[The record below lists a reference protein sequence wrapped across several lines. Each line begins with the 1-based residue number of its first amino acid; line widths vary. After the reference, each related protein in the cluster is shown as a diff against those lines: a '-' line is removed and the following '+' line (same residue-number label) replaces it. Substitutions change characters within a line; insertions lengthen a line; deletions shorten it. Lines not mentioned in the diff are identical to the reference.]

1 MTKSTFRAGLAPL
14 AGLLFALGVAQVEA
28 ETTNCTVIDA
38 LPYTITTPGVYCLI
52 ADFFDVNLNAGAAIT
67 IDSSDVVLDMNGHKV
82 GNGAGNLTQASGIYA
97 LNRTHLTVRN
107 GTLIGFLIG
116 VNLKDNTGGY
126 ATVQSCI
133 VEDMR
138 ANFNKYQGI
147 NVEGKMN
154 VVRNNH
160 VLYTYGTTVFGAN
173 ISAYGIRVVGHSPR
187 VLNNEVSEVFKS
199 GTGVAYG
206 IFLASVTNGFVYE
219 NRVAVVTNGIVF
231 FGGSTGKY
239 KDSLT
244 SGVTTAFSGGTDA
257 GGNN

>member
-1 MTKSTFRAGLAPL
+1 MTKSTFRVGLAPL

-38 LPYTITTPGVYCLI
+38 LPYTIATPGVYCLTE
-52 ADFFDVNLNAGAAIT
+52 DLDVILNVGAAIT
-67 IDSSDVVLDMNGHKV
+67 IDSSHVVLDMNGHKV
-82 GNGAGNLTQASGIYA
+82 GNGAGNATQAFGIYA
-97 LNRTHLTVRN
+97 VNRTHLTVRN
-107 GTLIGFLIG
+107 GTVIGFLEG
-116 VNLKDNTGGY
+116 VRIKDDTGAY
-126 ATVQSCI
+126 ATVQNCI

-160 VLYTYGTTVFGAN
+160 VLYTYGTTAFGAN
-173 ISAYGIRVVGHSPR
+173 VSAYGIRVAGHSPR

-206 IFLASVTNGFVYE
+206 IFLVVVTNAFVYE

-231 FGGSTGKY
+231 PGGSTGKY
-239 KDSLT
+239 KDNLT